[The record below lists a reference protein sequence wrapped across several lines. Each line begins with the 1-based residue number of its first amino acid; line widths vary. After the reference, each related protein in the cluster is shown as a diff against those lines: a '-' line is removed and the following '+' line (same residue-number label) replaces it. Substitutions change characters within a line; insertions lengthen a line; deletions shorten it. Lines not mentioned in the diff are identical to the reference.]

1 MRYACLTALLLL
13 ALACSRPAVDAAR
26 GERLYL
32 SYGCAACHGARGDGL
47 GPGAALSGIKPS
59 DLRNLAAYTRGNS
72 IDEIAR
78 TIQTGIGYSGMPPYK
93 DLPLDERRSIAMWI
107 HAIAREKR

>member
-1 MRYACLTALLLL
+1 MRHAYLTSLLLL
-13 ALACSRPAVDAAR
+13 VACSPPAVDAER

-47 GPGAALSGIKPS
+47 GPGSALSGIKPR
-59 DLRNLAAYTRGNS
+59 DLRDLNAYTKGSS

-78 TIQTGIGYSGMPPYK
+78 TIELGVGFAGMPAYS
-93 DLPLDERRSIAMWI
+93 DLPLDERRSIGAWI
-107 HAIAREKR
+107 HQIAREKR